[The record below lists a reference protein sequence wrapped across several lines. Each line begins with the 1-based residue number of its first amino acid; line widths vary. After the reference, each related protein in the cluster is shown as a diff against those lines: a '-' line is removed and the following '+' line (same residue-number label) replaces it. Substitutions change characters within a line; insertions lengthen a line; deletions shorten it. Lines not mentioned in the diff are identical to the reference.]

1 MAKSKFLIILMFSLG
16 VLFTRAQ
23 SFDSLE
29 IAQVYE
35 TWEETVLNK
44 QTSEHLDLYLYNQA
58 PVYIIKKNATGPSF
72 YGSLTA
78 SQFANI
84 FSQPGSYQL
93 DISDINV
100 VVDQNFAIT
109 NAHFDEYINDNF
121 SAFGRDMF
129 GYIRTSEGWKLLFLH
144 NTVILANDGND
155 YSIPIELPNTV
166 EGNLVDFQR
175 YFNNKNGDSIREMFV
190 NQNNQVITFDGELD
204 SDYQYLE
211 NRVSSFLNEVN
222 QMGDEINISF
232 GNQQIHYV
240 DHYLASAF
248 FDYII
253 KNNEEPIEEGR
264 AWMSMLGDMQYGW
277 RISSFTRD
285 VSSSQITG
293 VVNRK
298 KKENNISIQCY
309 LKSRDELSANIDLGK
324 SKNGKIRII
333 NSNGE
338 IMQTIILENIKS
350 GKQDIAIALKNVKP
364 GLNFCHLFTA
374 DGEFCTD
381 KFIYL

>member
-1 MAKSKFLIILMFSLG
+1 
-16 VLFTRAQ
+16 
-23 SFDSLE
+23 
-29 IAQVYE
+29 
-35 TWEETVLNK
+35 
-44 QTSEHLDLYLYNQA
+44 
-58 PVYIIKKNATGPSF
+58 
-72 YGSLTA
+72 LT
-78 SQFANI
+78 F
-84 FSQPGSYQL
+84 
-93 DISDINV
+93 
-100 VVDQNFAIT
+100 
-109 NAHFDEYINDNF
+109 HFDEYINDNF

-166 EGNLVDFQR
+166 EDNLVDFQR

-190 NQNNQVITFDGELD
+190 NQNNQVITFDGELG

-211 NRVSSFLNEVN
+211 NRLSSFANEVN

-240 DHYLASAF
+240 DDYLASAF

-264 AWMSMLGDMQYGW
+264 AWMSMLGDMQNGW

-298 KKENNISIQCY
+298 KKEDNISIQCY
-309 LKSRDELSANIDLGK
+309 LKSRDELSVNIDLGK

-364 GLNFCHLFTA
+364 GLHFCHLFTA
-374 DGEFCTD
+374 DGKFCTD